1 MPPRTTP
8 QVEGSPQPLFI
19 PDIQVSVDPRNGA
32 VLAAEPEGAALEE
45 AYVPGAL
52 IEAET
57 SAWAQRAA
65 AEIRANEDAMVI
77 AILDQIAAEDAAE
90 EAARAAIPRRT
101 FWQHL
106 LDEED

>member
-8 QVEGSPQPLFI
+8 QVEGSQPPLIVREDVQFFEASFV
-19 PDIQVSVDPRNGA
+19 PEDE
-32 VLAAEPEGAALEE
+32 AAESLGE

>member
-8 QVEGSPQPLFI
+8 QVEGSQPPLIVREDVQFFQASFV
-19 PDIQVSVDPRNGA
+19 PGEEAGSV
-32 VLAAEPEGAALEE
+32 AEPLEE

-65 AEIRANEDAMVI
+65 AEIRVAEDEMII
-77 AILDQIAAEDAAE
+77 AILNQCAVGEAVE
-90 EAARAAIPRRT
+90 EAAIPRRT